1 MYLDLVRGI
10 SIKRVTSLVGLTN
23 TGTHK
28 SLHMDSLS
36 SIIISGHISKKF
48 KVWLPDF
55 GKKSRNLPTSVRY
68 VSEFCDITLSRVAR
82 PKIQQE
88 IIIFSEFFTFL
99 QKPPF

>member
-1 MYLDLVRGI
+1 MYLDLERGI
-10 SIKRVTSLVGLTN
+10 ALKRITSLVGLTN

-55 GKKSRNLPTSVRY
+55 GKKSRNVQKKVY
-68 VSEFCDITLSRVAR
+68 VKKGYGV
-82 PKIQQE
+82 
-88 IIIFSEFFTFL
+88 
-99 QKPPF
+99 